1 MFYPSLTSLSIIY
14 SANILEK
21 KLLGNGC
28 WKVNQKMVKITDTK
42 ISILKLFL
50 LFTLFFNLDKDPE
63 SEKKHALIT
72 IATGY
77 LSDAEVD
84 SLGLVSTHAYA
95 VLGNL

>member
-1 MFYPSLTSLSIIY
+1 MVWKSNIKNSSFIHIFIWTY
-14 SANILEK
+14 ST
-21 KLLGNGC
+21 G
-28 WKVNQKMVKITDTK
+28 D
-42 ISILKLFL
+42 
-50 LFTLFFNLDKDPE
+50 
-63 SEKKHALIT
+63 ALIT